1 MIWDFVYGVVAVVIL
16 MAFLIISVMVL
27 VYVERRFSALFQSRL
42 GPNRVGFEG
51 CLQVVNDAIKL
62 LQKESVMHK
71 STDRFFFRIAPALA
85 VGVPVAAFAAI
96 PFTDNFYIM
105 DMRLGIFVIFA
116 LLGYSSVAVL
126 CAGYASRNRYSL
138 IGAVRAGAQLVS
150 YETPMILSVL
160 AIICLT
166 DSTNLREIVFFQKNH
181 GWLFLLSP
189 VSFIIFFL
197 CSMAECN
204 RAPFDLTEAESEI
217 VAGFHTEYSGIR
229 FSMFFFGEYVALLLA
244 CILNTLLFFGGWLPL
259 FGLGFLP
266 LPPIIWLFL
275 KVGLLVLVVM
285 WFRWTFPRI
294 RVDHLMSFCWKFLLP
309 LAMVNLL
316 FNAFLAVLSS
326 V

>member
-71 STDRFFFRIAPALA
+71 TTDRFFFRIAPALA
-85 VGVPVAAFAAI
+85 VGVPVAAFVTI
-96 PFTDNFYIM
+96 PFADNFYIM
-105 DMRLGIFVIFA
+105 DLKLGIFVIFA

-189 VSFIIFFL
+189 VSFIIFFI
-197 CSMAECN
+197 CSLAECN
-204 RAPFDLTEAESEI
+204 RAPFDLWPAFIPNTPVFVFPCSFS
-217 VAGFHTEYSGIR
+217 VSMWLCYWPVFLMLCCFSGAGCR
-229 FSMFFFGEYVALLLA
+229 FSVWVFCRFLQLSGFF
-244 CILNTLLFFGGWLPL
+244 
-259 FGLGFLP
+259 
-266 LPPIIWLFL
+266 
-275 KVGLLVLVVM
+275 
-285 WFRWTFPRI
+285 
-294 RVDHLMSFCWKFLLP
+294 
-309 LAMVNLL
+309 
-316 FNAFLAVLSS
+316 
-326 V
+326 